1 MILVQPYDKDAIR
14 WYYSLESDVAPTEP
28 QGNAMQE
35 VLNTYM
41 IYIYYMTK
49 PVTLSDEAYREL
61 SKMKSKDLSF
71 SDVVMKLVE
80 RNKNTPD
87 FKSFSGVLR
96 EEHQELESFKKN
108 IMEDRKQ
115 NTDVK

>member
-1 MILVQPYDKDAIR
+1 
-14 WYYSLESDVAPTEP
+14 
-28 QGNAMQE
+28 MQE
-35 VLNTYM
+35 VLNTYTT
-41 IYIYYMTK
+41 YVYYMTK

-61 SKMKSKDLSF
+61 LKIKGKDMSF

-87 FKSFSGVLR
+87 FKSFSGALK
-96 EEHQELESFKKN
+96 EERRELESFKKS